1 MNTHVTLDH
10 YADARTGDK
19 GDTLIVAVLPR
30 TRQDYDHLRT
40 RLTEDAVA
48 EHFRCEVRD
57 VTVRDVTAV
66 ESFVCELR
74 GVLGGGVTGSPVLDG
89 HGKTLSYHMLTLPV
103 GGHGTPDHVA
113 DHTPEGERR

>member
-1 MNTHVTLDH
+1 MSVPTTLDR

-30 TRQDYDHLRT
+30 TANDYHHLRGE
-40 RLTEDAVA
+40 LTEQAVA
-48 EHFRCEVRD
+48 EHFRCDACD
-57 VTVRDVTAV
+57 VTVRDVATV

-89 HGKTLSYHMLTLPV
+89 HGKTLSYHMLTLPIREQ
-103 GGHGTPDHVA
+103 D
-113 DHTPEGERR
+113 DRKGEH

>member
-1 MNTHVTLDH
+1 MNTLDD

-30 TRQDYDHLRT
+30 TPHNYRQLRAH
-40 RLTEDAVA
+40 LTEDAVA
-48 EHFRCEVRD
+48 EHFCCDVRD
-57 VTVRDVTAV
+57 VTVRDIATV

-89 HGKTLSYHMLTLPV
+89 HGKTLSYHMLTLPIRE
-103 GGHGTPDHVA
+103 HDNR
-113 DHTPEGERR
+113 DGEQR